1 MAALCSAEPMYPAR
15 VVRSTVLAA
24 VAVVALAGCGQLSG
38 REDAAAAS
46 ALRFEERLA
55 ASDSPGL
62 CAALAPAT
70 REELEES
77 AEQDCVAAVTE
88 ADLPEGGPVRR
99 VDVYGQ
105 QARVVLDT
113 DTLFLA
119 AFADG
124 WRVTAAGC
132 EPRPRQPYS
141 CELKGR

>member
-1 MAALCSAEPMYPAR
+1 MYSATR
-15 VVRSTVLAA
+15 VVRSTALAA
-24 VAVVALAGCGQLSG
+24 VAVVVLAGCGQLSG

-46 ALRFEERLA
+46 ARRFEERLT

-70 REELEES
+70 REELEEE
-77 AEQDCVAAVTE
+77 AGQDCVQAVDE
-88 ADLPEGGPVRR
+88 SDLPEGGPVRR

-105 QARVVLDT
+105 QARVVLSA

-119 AFADG
+119 VFADG

-132 EPRPRQPYS
+132 EPRPSQPYS
-141 CELKGR
+141 CELEGR